1 MASKK
6 LSKQDAVSVLKKIMD
21 PEIGLDI
28 YNLELIYGIII
39 KPDNSVLIK
48 MTLTSPT
55 CPFGPAIIKEVKEK
69 LQKKG
74 FRNPMVDVVFEPSWK
89 PSDKVKMLLGLQ

>member
-1 MASKK
+1 MKK
-6 LSKQDAVSVLKKIMD
+6 LSKADAISALKKIID

-28 YNLELIYGIII
+28 YNLELIYGITVSG
-39 KPDNSVLIK
+39 DSVTIK

-55 CPFGPAIIKEVKEK
+55 CPYGPMILREVKEK

-74 FRNPMVDVVFEPSWK
+74 FKNPTIELVFEPAWK

>member
-1 MASKK
+1 MKK
-6 LSKQDAVSVLKKIMD
+6 LSKSDAVSVLKKIID

-28 YNLELIYGIII
+28 YNLELIYGINVSG
-39 KPDNSVLIK
+39 DSVIIK

-55 CPFGPAIIKEVKEK
+55 CPYGPAIIREVKEK
-69 LQKKG
+69 LQRKG
-74 FRNPMVDVVFEPSWK
+74 FKNPIIEIVFEPAWK

>member
-1 MASKK
+1 MVSKK
-6 LSKQDAVSVLKKIMD
+6 FSKQDAISVLKKVID

-28 YNLELIYGIII
+28 YNLELIYGVNVSG
-39 KPDNSVLIK
+39 DSVNIK

-55 CPFGPAIIKEVKEK
+55 CPYGPMILREVKEK

-74 FRNPMVDVVFEPSWK
+74 FKNPTVDVVFEPAWK

>member
-1 MASKK
+1 MGNLTKK
-6 LSKQDAVSVLKKIMD
+6 EAVLVLKKIMD

-28 YNLELIYGIII
+28 YNLELIYGITI

-55 CPFGPAIIKEVKEK
+55 CPFGPAIIREVKEK

-74 FRNPMVDVVFEPSWK
+74 FKKPEVEVVFEPAWT